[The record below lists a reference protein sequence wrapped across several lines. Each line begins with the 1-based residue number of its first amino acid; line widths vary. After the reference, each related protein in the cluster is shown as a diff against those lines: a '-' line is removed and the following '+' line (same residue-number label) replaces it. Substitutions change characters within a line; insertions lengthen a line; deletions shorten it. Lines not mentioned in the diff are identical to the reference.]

1 MASDLPDWLA
11 PRSRGPRPDTPEDE
25 STMEF
30 GLDLTLTREL
40 KMMSLGLSSISL
52 LAGLLSIYWLVRMRR
67 SFRHDDF
74 TKSLCFVT
82 YSSITFNRLMPL
94 DSSSTFCQVSGFF
107 FSMGVEASDAAVFLI
122 ALHWT
127 VYIFRSN
134 RAGDGIYPYRYSAF
148 AFYILFPTLMA
159 SLAFCKG
166 FPAYVDTG
174 QYCYLPAT
182 PWWYRLSLSWI
193 PRYVNVALIII
204 IRISFRIPM
213 GGNLYESYSVSQ
225 ADESIG
231 FRESLRLRLDRL
243 SISSVRSRGW
253 HWQGLDWEPDRG
265 PHSPSSGLVSPK
277 TGPVDP
283 TLEATETNYTLQPP
297 RPSLSTLKRGGTV
310 QTWPSRP
317 FLSEGRKSS
326 AFYRRPISTSME
338 RVDKTGN
345 RLNIGRRHQFD
356 GSQMHIYTIL
366 QQGPSYEGRFNPT
379 PSPSTLLDYET
390 LESDGISRDRDRIRR
405 QLRLLF
411 VYPAVYACVWVFPFI
426 IDVIGYDKD
435 HNRSRYWI
443 LVASLVSMC
452 VQGLADAIVFCVRE
466 KPWRHMNGGFWENL
480 GMQFINGLRFESR
493 NDIGRTR
500 EEMFHDSSRARLR
513 REEEERERERTSR
526 VSPSGTSF
534 LASVSRNWWDIELY
548 GDEEAD
554 SQDGKDAVKEWLGR
568 EMHSQR
574 RSTQTG

>member
-1 MASDLPDWLA
+1 
-11 PRSRGPRPDTPEDE
+11 
-25 STMEF
+25 
-30 GLDLTLTREL
+30 
-40 KMMSLGLSSISL
+40 
-52 LAGLLSIYWLVRMRR
+52 
-67 SFRHDDF
+67 
-74 TKSLCFVT
+74 
-82 YSSITFNRLMPL
+82 
-94 DSSSTFCQVSGFF
+94 
-107 FSMGVEASDAAVFLI
+107 
-122 ALHWT
+122 
-127 VYIFRSN
+127 
-134 RAGDGIYPYRYSAF
+134 
-148 AFYILFPTLMA
+148 
-159 SLAFCKG
+159 
-166 FPAYVDTG
+166 
-174 QYCYLPAT
+174 
-182 PWWYRLSLSWI
+182 
-193 PRYVNVALIII
+193 
-204 IRISFRIPM
+204 
-213 GGNLYESYSVSQ
+213 
-225 ADESIG
+225 
-231 FRESLRLRLDRL
+231 
-243 SISSVRSRGW
+243 
-253 HWQGLDWEPDRG
+253 
-265 PHSPSSGLVSPK
+265 
-277 TGPVDP
+277 
-283 TLEATETNYTLQPP
+283 
-297 RPSLSTLKRGGTV
+297 
-310 QTWPSRP
+310 
-317 FLSEGRKSS
+317 
-326 AFYRRPISTSME
+326 ME

-366 QQGPSYEGRFNPT
+366 QQGPSHEGHLNPT
-379 PSPSTLLDYET
+379 PSTSVSLDYET

-426 IDVIGYDKD
+426 IDVVGHDKD
-435 HNRSRYWI
+435 HNRSPYWI

-480 GMQFINGLRFESR
+480 GMQFINGLKFESR

-574 RSTQTG
+574 RSTQTN